1 MLTYWL
7 AMEPEAIDNL
17 FDALSSPVRRRVLDL
32 LLEKPGQTVAGL
44 GASFKMSGVGL
55 LKHVRVLERAGLVI
69 AEKRGRERWLYVN
82 IVPIQQIYDRWTT
95 DYAKFWAGRV
105 VDLKDRLENPA
116 GKAGGAGGVANQGA
130 KRA

>member
-1 MLTYWL
+1 
-7 AMEPEAIDNL
+7 MEPEAMDNL

-44 GASFKMSGVGL
+44 SASFTMSGVGL

-105 VDLKDRLENPA
+105 VDLKERLESGAASGSTSTKAPA
-116 GKAGGAGGVANQGA
+116 SGV

>member
-1 MLTYWL
+1 M
-7 AMEPEAIDNL
+7 DNL

-44 GASFKMSGVGL
+44 SSSFKMSGVGL

-95 DYAKFWAGRV
+95 DYVKFWAGRV
-105 VDLKDRLENPA
+105 VDLKDRLEYPA
-116 GKAGGAGGVANQGA
+116 GKPSAPPAAMTQGV
-130 KRA
+130 KRG